1 MCQVQ
6 KAVLMSAELALFDH
20 MLEYAPCCP
29 QRGLGLMVIKMH
41 YNSEQHALANQQ
53 CCVKLQLRGS
63 DRAGGQKVTG
73 LGGKKQ
79 SVCDGQFQLI

>member
-20 MLEYAPCCP
+20 MLEYTPCCP

-41 YNSEQHALANQQ
+41 YNSEQQALANQQ
-53 CCVKLQLRGS
+53 YCVKLRLRGS
-63 DRAGGQKVTG
+63 ERAGGQKVTG
-73 LGGKKQ
+73 LGKKAKCVTVN
-79 SVCDGQFQLI
+79 SS